1 MLDGLHFIS
10 GSLVEQLV
18 PDPWLGL
25 RWTACEGALAG
36 FGSGTEMEEL
46 RPGVGWS
53 LRAIGGFGPA
63 YMS

>member
-1 MLDGLHFIS
+1 MIDGLHFIS

-25 RWTACEGALAG
+25 RWTACEGVLAG

-46 RPGVGWS
+46 SPGVGWS
-53 LRAIGGFGPA
+53 
-63 YMS
+63 